1 MTTQTSQTK
10 NLIGSPVG
18 IEGRP
23 TVKAVE
29 YASLC
34 RAELEKADAT
44 RRAELEED
52 LNKLAQA
59 HFVVLNEVNHYYL
72 DEGPSDGPVIVLVHG
87 WDCSSF
93 WWHSVTAALN
103 AAGYRTI
110 NYDLR
115 GHGFTDDPVGD
126 QYSVGTMADDLAAL
140 ATHLKLPKFHL
151 FAFSVG
157 ALVATA
163 YAAGQPE
170 RVSSL
175 AFFNYGLFQ
184 YSPAVERVG
193 PRALS
198 FIFTRLLKRV
208 KAWQPVYGYVRLTLV
223 KNPVSR
229 RDIQYGMLSLR
240 DISSRAA
247 YGSAHS
253 AMSKEVLEALPGWV
267 ASLKMPA
274 LLVAGSH
281 DKVISRPSA
290 DRLAAALP
298 DCTYFVMPHCG
309 HLILGELP
317 DQVATLL
324 KLHLERNSGK
334 THV

>member
-1 MTTQTSQTK
+1 MA
-10 NLIGSPVG
+10 SPTVLKVG

-29 YASLC
+29 YAAAC
-34 RAELEKADAT
+34 QAELAGPKLSST

-52 LNKLAQA
+52 SRKLTQA
-59 HFVVLNEVNHYYL
+59 HFVELNEVTHYYL
-72 DEGPSDGPVIVLVHG
+72 DEGPADGPAIILIHG

-93 WWHSVTAALN
+93 WWHSATRALN

-115 GHGFTDDPVGD
+115 GHGFTDDPVKD
-126 QYSVGTMADDLAAL
+126 DYSVPTMADDLTAL
-140 ATHLKLPKFHL
+140 AEHLSLKKFHL
-151 FAFSVG
+151 LSFSVG

-163 YAAGQPE
+163 YAARHPE
-170 RVSSL
+170 KVASL
-175 AFFNYGLFQ
+175 SFFNYGLFE
-184 YSPAVERVG
+184 YSSGVEKVG

-198 FIFTRLLKRV
+198 FIFTRILKKI

-229 RDIQYGMLSLR
+229 RDIQYGMLSLK
-240 DISSRAA
+240 DISERAA
-247 YGSAHS
+247 YHAARS
-253 AMSKEVLEALPGWV
+253 AMSQEVLSQLPIWIKK
-267 ASLKMPA
+267 LTMPV

-290 DRLAAALP
+290 EKLAAALP
-298 DCTYFVMPHCG
+298 NCTYFLMPNCG

-317 DQVATLL
+317 AQVATLL
-324 KLHLERNSGK
+324 KLHLERTELAAHK
-334 THV
+334 I